1 MKTIICFIV
10 AATAL
15 TLGFLF
21 YIDFKMEAHWVILIF
36 ISLNLLFWLT
46 SYFFSKKVFYQANYL
61 VELLVYFIKEMF
73 IATFHVAREVLSVK
87 SDIQAGII
95 SLPLDVKSNI
105 EITILASLISLTPGT
120 LSIEVSADKS
130 YLFIHLMNIPNGDVD
145 KIKSQLKN
153 GFERRVQRIFN

>member
-1 MKTIICFIV
+1 MKTIISQIV
-10 AATAL
+10 AATSL
-15 TLGFLF
+15 TLGYLF
-21 YIDFKMEAHWVILIF
+21 YIDFKMEAHWVVLIF
-36 ISLNLLFWLT
+36 ISLNLLFWLA
-46 SYFFSKKVFYQANYL
+46 SYFFSKKVFYQAIYL
-61 VELLVYFIKEMF
+61 AELVAYFTKEMF
-73 IATFHVAREVLSVK
+73 IATFHVAKEVLSVK

-120 LSIEVSADKS
+120 LSIEVSEDKS
-130 YLFIHLMNIPNGDVD
+130 YLFIHVMNIPNGDAD